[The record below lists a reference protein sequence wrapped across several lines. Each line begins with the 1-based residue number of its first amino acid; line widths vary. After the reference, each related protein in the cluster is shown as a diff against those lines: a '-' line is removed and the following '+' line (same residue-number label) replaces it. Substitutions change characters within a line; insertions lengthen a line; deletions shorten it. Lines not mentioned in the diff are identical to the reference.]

1 MSDIKLDY
9 TGQSGDIALEQNQI
23 VLAFGKD
30 AIEQQLR
37 IRLRF
42 FFEEWFLD
50 QRVGIPYYR
59 EILIKN
65 PNLQLVRSIYKEAI
79 ESTPGIDSA
88 DSLQLSIDG
97 ATRTLS
103 LYFTATMDTG
113 QTLEFSPFIIEL

>member
-23 VLAFGKD
+23 VLAFDED

>member
-1 MSDIKLDY
+1 LSDIKLDY

-23 VLAFGKD
+23 VLAFGED

-37 IRLRF
+37 TRLRF

-50 QRVGIPYYR
+50 QRAGIPYYR

-88 DSLQLSIDG
+88 DSIQLSIDG